1 MMVRRGER
9 MSITIKDIA
18 RLAGVSHTTVSRAL
32 NDSPLINEQTKQRIR
47 ILANQM
53 KYSPNFSAKSL
64 VMDRSYHLGLFF
76 TTLSQGTSAGFYYE
90 AIRGVNSVI
99 KDRYQLIVKGI
110 DDYSSYH
117 SINRKSFDGIVAVSQ
132 SSVDNAFIEHVVSAG
147 IPIAVLNREVD
158 SQGVLN
164 IIAEEEQGAF
174 HAVSYLIEQGHV
186 RIALIE
192 GRAGFKSAQN
202 RKDGFIRAM
211 KKHCIPV
218 RDNYIK
224 QGMYDLES
232 GLHGMQQLL
241 ELSEPPTAVF
251 CSNDETA
258 LGAMKA
264 VTERGLQVPDDVS
277 IIGFDDTVFSA
288 FVTPALTTVRR
299 PIELIAREGAARLI
313 LKVEQ
318 KQQVMEPVY
327 LKTELMIR
335 QSVRKLN

>member
-1 MMVRRGER
+1 
-9 MSITIKDIA
+9 MSITIKDLA

-32 NDSPLINEQTKQRIR
+32 NDSPLINEVTKVRIR
-47 ILANQM
+47 TLADQM
-53 KYSPNFSAKSL
+53 KYSPNFNAKSL

-76 TTLSQGTSAGFYYE
+76 TTLNQGTSAGFFYE

-110 DDYSSYH
+110 DDYTSYH
-117 SINRKSFDGIVAVSQ
+117 SITRKNFDGIIAVSQ
-132 SSVDNAFIEHVVSAG
+132 SSGDSPFIEHVVSAE
-147 IPIAVLNREVD
+147 IPIVVLNREVD

-174 HAVSYLIEQGHV
+174 QAVSYLIEQGHV
-186 RIALIE
+186 RIAMIE

-202 RKDGFIRAM
+202 RKEGFIRAM
-211 KKHCIPV
+211 NKHGIPV
-218 RDNYIK
+218 NEAYVK
-224 QGMYDLES
+224 PGMYDLES
-232 GLHGMQQLL
+232 GLRGMQQLL

-264 VTERGLQVPDDVS
+264 VTEKGLQVPGDIS

-288 FVTPALTTVRR
+288 FITPALTTVRR
-299 PIELIAREGAARLI
+299 PIELIAREGAMRLI
-313 LKVEQ
+313 KGIEQ
-318 KQQVMEPVY
+318 KQLDTESVY
-327 LKTELMIR
+327 LKTELMVR